1 MSQLLQAVT
10 VDGRDIQRLIF
21 DRLAPAVEG
30 EPLSHAVLSM
40 LTFAVLLM
48 RPGIELDKL
57 QDIVMSVSEHMVLAM
72 GDPTNTT
79 VN

>member
-1 MSQLLQAVT
+1 MTQLLQSVT
-10 VDGRDIQRLIF
+10 VDGRDIQRLIY

-48 RPGIELDKL
+48 RPSIELEKL
-57 QDIVMSVSEHMVLAM
+57 QEVVMAVSEHMVLAM
-72 GDPTNTT
+72 GDPSNTS